1 MRIKEQSIRAD
12 KKRKQSWLVPMII
25 LISIFMVAL
34 FFYFDQQNGMTL
46 IIRSWGISGVIIG
59 ILLMGIICMTP
70 IPSEGLLLI
79 FLKIYGIFLGL
90 LYAWIG
96 SSIGAIAI
104 FILARSILSPMF
116 KELIGSLQQH
126 RVEQWV
132 KKRGVSGLL
141 FVRLLPIPA
150 FVVNYTVGLLPGVG
164 FFQYLWTAIV
174 SMAPY
179 YAGTIFMFLGIVNGI
194 FSWILIGLFIVII
207 LFILSFIV
215 NRNVH

>member
-25 LISIFMVAL
+25 LISLFMVAL

-194 FSWILIGLFIVII
+194 FSWILIGLFIIII

>member
-1 MRIKEQSIRAD
+1 
-12 KKRKQSWLVPMII
+12 
-25 LISIFMVAL
+25 
-34 FFYFDQQNGMTL
+34 
-46 IIRSWGISGVIIG
+46 
-59 ILLMGIICMTP
+59 MTP

-194 FSWILIGLFIVII
+194 FSWILIGLFIIII

>member
-1 MRIKEQSIRAD
+1 MRIKDQSIRAD
-12 KKRKQSWLVPMII
+12 KKIKQSWLVPMII
-25 LISIFMVAL
+25 LISLFMVAL
-34 FFYFDQQNGMTL
+34 FFYFDQQDGVTV

-104 FILARSILSPMF
+104 FILARSILSPMIE
-116 KELIGSLQQH
+116 ELIGSLQQH

-215 NRNVH
+215 NRKVH

>member
-25 LISIFMVAL
+25 LISLFMVAL